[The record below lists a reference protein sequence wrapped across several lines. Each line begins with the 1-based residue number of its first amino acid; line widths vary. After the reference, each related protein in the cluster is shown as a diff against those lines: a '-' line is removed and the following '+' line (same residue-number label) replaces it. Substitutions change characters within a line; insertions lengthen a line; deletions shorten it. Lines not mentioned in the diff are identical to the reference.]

1 MILPADF
8 GWLML
13 VGLAAQVVDRSMGT
27 GYVVSASALLV
38 TLTVSVVLWLQL
50 GRFTIAAPVAL
61 ILGAAAGLPLA
72 AFLTRHLPGR
82 AAALGVGIVIFALA
96 AAGLQLSLT

>member
-1 MILPADF
+1 MILPADV

-13 VGLAAQVVDRSMGT
+13 VGLAAQVVDRSMGS
-27 GYVVSASALLV
+27 GYAVSASALLV
-38 TLTVSVVLWLQL
+38 TVTMSVVLWLQL
-50 GRFTIAAPVAL
+50 GQFTIAAPVAL

-72 AFLTRHLPGR
+72 GFLTRHLPGR
-82 AAALGVGIVIFALA
+82 AVALGVGVAIFALA